1 MPLTMREEDGE
12 DAFDDDGGMMA
23 IGSAVVVVTVAIFVV
38 VVTGV
43 ATTRDD
49 DDDDDDD
56 DDTPSTREENG
67 FGIARRHPQ
76 APPVFLRMYPHDG
89 MEASP
94 SRVGR
99 TVTLFTSR
107 MH

>member
-1 MPLTMREEDGE
+1 
-12 DAFDDDGGMMA
+12 MA

-76 APPVFLRMYPHDG
+76 PPRCFFECILTTGWRRHLADSDVP
-89 MEASP
+89 
-94 SRVGR
+94 
-99 TVTLFTSR
+99 
-107 MH
+107 